1 MGGIAL
7 IQTVPSAEVPS
18 TPRGAP
24 SGEGRTT
31 PRGYYRPSAQSPAIL
46 QTVIDER
53 EMILRALED
62 GPHTAPL
69 AEVRGVLLAE
79 HVGRKQTRAL

>member
-1 MGGIAL
+1 MAL
-7 IQTVPSAEVPS
+7 IQTVSSAEYPVRPGAR
-18 TPRGAP
+18 PRGR
-24 SGEGRTT
+24 GRTT
-31 PRGYYRPSAQSPAIL
+31 PRGYRRPSAQSPAIL